1 MTGIVLAV
9 AFGLGLLS
17 VVLVGAGF
25 VGGSAIAL
33 AMTLVIGVVYVL
45 GAMEIRRFRAAT
57 AGLAAAL
64 AHIPQPLEGVGDWLA
79 SVPASLHN
87 AVRLR
92 IQGERVALPGPA
104 LTPYL
109 VGLLVMLGMLGTF
122 LGMVLTFKGA
132 VFALEGS
139 TDLQAIR
146 SALAAPIK
154 GLGLAFGTSVAG
166 VATSAM
172 LGLLSAISRRERA
185 DVARLLDQHLAVEFR
200 PFSHRFQQQ
209 QTFDAIQAQS
219 RALPAVVDTL
229 QALLEGL
236 ERRSEQLGSQLL
248 AQQAQFHEEAQRVS
262 TTLAGSVAQS
272 LQDSLAAGARAA
284 GESLTPVV
292 TQAMRDLAQESRQLH
307 ARASEAAQAQLT
319 GMAAQFGAT
328 TATVADTWTAS
339 LAQQARSGEAL
350 VSGLGQALGAFTAQ
364 FEARAASLL
373 VSVQA
378 SLAATQVQQTQAD
391 AARQQAL
398 TQSLVAMATGLQ
410 TAWQRVGAQA
420 ADQQQATAAALE
432 QSARTIIERT
442 QQQAG
447 ETLDAVAQLV
457 ARSEALVAA
466 RTASE
471 SHWVDQ
477 QAERMEQ
484 LAGLWRSALGDLRA
498 DEAARGDAAVARLEA
513 LRADAAVH
521 AGAALARLD
530 AVRSEEAARGQ
541 AAVERLGELQAAL
554 ATHLA
559 TLGAALEAPLTRLLQ
574 TAAEVPQAAAGVITE
589 LRQEMSRMSERDN
602 RSLEERTQL
611 VARIGELLQML
622 QQTAGEQRAAIDHLA
637 SSAGATLERTGA
649 QFSGAL
655 EAQLAQAQGV
665 AAQVGASAVE
675 LSSLGESFGHGVQLF
690 SASNERL
697 LEALQRIEGAIGQSM
712 ARSDEQLAY
721 YVAQA
726 REVIDLSIA
735 SQQGIVEGLH
745 RLDSR
750 KAALPAGGN

>member
-1 MTGIVLAV
+1 MTGIFLGV

-25 VGGSAIAL
+25 VGSSAIAL

-45 GAMEIRRFRAAT
+45 GAMEIRRFRTAT

-64 AHIPQPLEGVGDWLA
+64 AHVPQPLEGVGDWLA

-87 AVRLR
+87 VVRLR

-185 DVARLLDQHLAVEFR
+185 DVARLLDQHLAAEFR
-200 PFSHRFQQQ
+200 PFSHRYQQQ
-209 QTFDAIQAQS
+209 QTFEAIQAQA
-219 RALPAVVDTL
+219 RALPDVVDKL
-229 QALLEGL
+229 QAMLEGL

-262 TTLAGSVAQS
+262 STLAGSVAQS

-292 TQAMRDLAQESRQLH
+292 TQAMRDMAQESRELH

-328 TATVADTWTAS
+328 TSTVADTWTAS
-339 LAQQARSGEAL
+339 LAQQARTGEAL

-373 VSVQA
+373 DSVQA
-378 SLAATQVQQTQAD
+378 SLAATQAHQTQAD

-398 TQSLVAMATGLQ
+398 TESLVAMATGLQ
-410 TAWQRVGAQA
+410 TEWQRVGALA
-420 ADQQQATAAALE
+420 ADQQQATAVALE
-432 QSARTIIERT
+432 QSARTIIQRT

-477 QAERMEQ
+477 QAERMQQ
-484 LAGLWRSALGDLRA
+484 LAGLWRSEIGTLRA

-513 LRADAAVH
+513 LRADEAVR
-521 AGAALARLD
+521 ADAVLARLD

-541 AAVERLGELQAAL
+541 AAVARLGELQAAL

-589 LRQEMSRMSERDN
+589 LRQEMSRLSERDN
-602 RSLEERTQL
+602 RSLEERTRL
-611 VARIGELLQML
+611 VEHIGALLQTL
-622 QQTAGEQRAAIDHLA
+622 QQTAGAQTAAIDKLVA
-637 SSAGATLERTGA
+637 SAGTTLERAGA
-649 QFSGAL
+649 QFSGSL
-655 EAQLAQAQGV
+655 ENQLVQAQGV
-665 AAQVGASAVE
+665 AAQLGGSAVE

-697 LEALQRIEGAIGQSM
+697 MEALQRIEAAITQSM

-735 SQQGIVEGLH
+735 AQQGIVEDLRRQDG
-745 RLDSR
+745 R
-750 KAALPAGGN
+750 KLAQPAGVA